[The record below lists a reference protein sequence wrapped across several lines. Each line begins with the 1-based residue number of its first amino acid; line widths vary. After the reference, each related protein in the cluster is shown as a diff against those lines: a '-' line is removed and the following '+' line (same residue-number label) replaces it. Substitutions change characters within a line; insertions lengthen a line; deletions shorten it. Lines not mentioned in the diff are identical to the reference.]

1 MKKVLSFVLACMIC
15 VGLASPASAA
25 TYDVVQSENET
36 PTTWEFNRTYKDYY
50 ELDAG
55 YQLVVQDPNYDIF
68 DDRYVTVSLL
78 SSDGPTE
85 MDVKVS
91 WKKDSASTW
100 ESSGTGKITSSGT
113 ACNFTIKENYTFK
126 VEAKAVDGK
135 SGYATIQ
142 VVLK

>member
-25 TYDVVQSENET
+25 TYDAV

-78 SSDGPTE
+78 STDGPTE

-91 WKKDSASTW
+91 WKKDGASTW
-100 ESSGTGKITSSGT
+100 ESSGTGKIDSSGT